1 MFNYLLIFFVFIIG
15 SYSNINAETLKSA
28 LSNAYLN
35 NPIINSKRAEL
46 RSLDENGADYIH
58 IDIMDGHYVP
68 NITFGPNIVKSLR
81 KVTSKILDVHLMI
94 KPVKQYINEF
104 IEARSD
110 IISFH
115 PEADDNPEEII
126 KMISDAE
133 IKAGIAIHP
142 KVNIADIDHLFS
154 KVQQIIVM
162 TVTPGFGGQ
171 KFMHEQVKK
180 IKDLDEIRKNNN
192 YNYEIA
198 VDGGVNN
205 ENAKICKDNGADVL
219 AVGSY
224 LLSQNQN
231 NYYEIINSLR

>member
-1 MFNYLLIFFVFIIG
+1 MIKISPSILSADILKLEEEVKLLD
-15 SYSNINAETLKSA
+15 K
-28 LSNAYLN
+28 
-35 NPIINSKRAEL
+35 
-46 RSLDENGADYIH
+46 NGADYIH

-94 KPVKQYINEF
+94 KPVKKYINEF
-104 IEARSD
+104 VEAGSD
-110 IISFH
+110 IITFH

-142 KVNIADIDHLFS
+142 KVNIADIDHLLS

-231 NYYEIINSLR
+231 NYNEIINSLR

>member
-1 MFNYLLIFFVFIIG
+1 MIKISPSILSADI
-15 SYSNINAETLKSA
+15 LK
-28 LSNAYLN
+28 LEEEV
-35 NPIINSKRAEL
+35 RF
-46 RSLDENGADYIH
+46 LDLNGADYIH

-104 IEARSD
+104 VEAGSD
-110 IISFH
+110 IITFH
-115 PEADDNPEEII
+115 PEADDKPEEII

-142 KVNIADIDHLFS
+142 KVNIADIDHLFN

-171 KFMHEQVKK
+171 KFMHDQVQK

-205 ENAKICKDNGADVL
+205 ENAKICKDNGANVL

-231 NYYEIINSLR
+231 NYNEIINSLR

>member
-1 MFNYLLIFFVFIIG
+1 MIKISPSILSADI
-15 SYSNINAETLKSA
+15 LK
-28 LSNAYLN
+28 L
-35 NPIINSKRAEL
+35 EEEV

-68 NITFGPNIVKSLR
+68 NITFGPNIVKSLK

-142 KVNIADIDHLFS
+142 KVNISDIDHLFNQ
-154 KVQQIIVM
+154 VQQIIVM

-171 KFMHEQVKK
+171 KFMYDQVQK

>member
-1 MFNYLLIFFVFIIG
+1 MIKISPSILSADI
-15 SYSNINAETLKSA
+15 LK
-28 LSNAYLN
+28 LEEEV
-35 NPIINSKRAEL
+35 RF
-46 RSLDENGADYIH
+46 LDLNGADYIH

-104 IEARSD
+104 IEAGSD
-110 IISFH
+110 IITFH

-126 KMISDAE
+126 KKICDAE

-142 KVNIADIDHLFS
+142 EINITDIDHLFN

-162 TVTPGFGGQ
+162 TVKPGFGGQ
-171 KFMHEQVKK
+171 EFMHDQVQK

-205 ENAKICKDNGADVL
+205 ENAKICKDNGANVL
-219 AVGSY
+219 ALC
-224 LLSQNQN
+224 LLYTSDAAD
-231 NYYEIINSLR
+231 E

>member
-1 MFNYLLIFFVFIIG
+1 MIKISPSILSADILKLEEEVKLLD
-15 SYSNINAETLKSA
+15 K
-28 LSNAYLN
+28 
-35 NPIINSKRAEL
+35 
-46 RSLDENGADYIH
+46 NGADYIH

-94 KPVKQYINEF
+94 KPVKQYINDF
-104 IEARSD
+104 VEAGSD

-126 KMISDAE
+126 KIISDAE

-142 KVNIADIDHLFS
+142 EVNIADIDHLFS

-171 KFMHEQVKK
+171 KFMHDQVQK

-205 ENAKICKDNGADVL
+205 ENAKICKDNGANVL

-231 NYYEIINSLR
+231 NYNKIINSLR

>member
-1 MFNYLLIFFVFIIG
+1 MIKISPSILSADI
-15 SYSNINAETLKSA
+15 LK
-28 LSNAYLN
+28 L
-35 NPIINSKRAEL
+35 EEEV
-46 RSLDENGADYIH
+46 RSLDMNGADYIH

-68 NITFGPNIVKSLR
+68 NITFGPNIVKSIR
-81 KVTSKILDVHLMI
+81 KITSKILDVHLMI
-94 KPVKQYINEF
+94 KPVKQYIKEF
-104 IEARSD
+104 IDAGSD

-115 PEADDNPEEII
+115 PEADDNAVEII
-126 KMISDAE
+126 KIINDAK

-142 KVNIADIDHLFS
+142 KVNISDIEYLLDQI
-154 KVQQIIVM
+154 QQIIVM

-171 KFMHEQVKK
+171 KFMNDQVQK

-192 YNYEIA
+192 YKYEIA

-205 ENAKICKDNGADVL
+205 ENAKICKDNGANVL

-231 NYYEIINSLR
+231 NYNEIINSLR

>member
-1 MFNYLLIFFVFIIG
+1 MIKISPSILSADILKLEEEVKLLD
-15 SYSNINAETLKSA
+15 K
-28 LSNAYLN
+28 
-35 NPIINSKRAEL
+35 
-46 RSLDENGADYIH
+46 NGADYIH

-94 KPVKQYINEF
+94 KPVEKYINEF
-104 IEARSD
+104 VEAGSD
-110 IISFH
+110 IITFH

-142 KVNIADIDHLFS
+142 KVNITDIDNLFS

-162 TVTPGFGGQ
+162 TVTPGFGRQ
-171 KFMHEQVKK
+171 KFMHEQVQK

-205 ENAKICKDNGADVL
+205 ENAKICKNNGANVL

-231 NYYEIINSLR
+231 NYSKIINSLR

>member
-1 MFNYLLIFFVFIIG
+1 MIKISPSIL
-15 SYSNINAETLKSA
+15 SA
-28 LSNAYLN
+28 DILN
-35 NPIINSKRAEL
+35 LEEEV
-46 RSLDENGADYIH
+46 RSLDLNGADYIH

-81 KVTSKILDVHLMI
+81 KITSKILDVHLMI
-94 KPVKQYINEF
+94 KPVKKYINEF
-104 IEARSD
+104 VEAGSD
-110 IISFH
+110 IITFH
-115 PEADDNPEEII
+115 PEADDNPEEVI

-142 KVNIADIDHLFS
+142 KVNISDIDHLFNQ
-154 KVQQIIVM
+154 VQQIIVM

-171 KFMHEQVKK
+171 KFMHDQVQK
-180 IKDLDEIRKNNN
+180 IKDLDEIRNNNN
-192 YNYEIA
+192 YNYDIA

-205 ENAKICKDNGADVL
+205 ENARICKDNGADVL

-231 NYYEIINSLR
+231 SYNEIINSLR

>member
-1 MFNYLLIFFVFIIG
+1 MIKISPSILSADI
-15 SYSNINAETLKSA
+15 LK
-28 LSNAYLN
+28 L
-35 NPIINSKRAEL
+35 EEEV
-46 RSLDENGADYIH
+46 RSLDLNGADYIH

-94 KPVKQYINEF
+94 KPVKKYINEF
-104 IEARSD
+104 VEAGSD
-110 IISFH
+110 IITFH

-142 KVNIADIDHLFS
+142 NVNVADIDHLFS

-171 KFMHEQVKK
+171 KFMHDQVQK

-205 ENAKICKDNGADVL
+205 ENAKICKDNGANVL

-231 NYYEIINSLR
+231 NYNKIINSLR

>member
-1 MFNYLLIFFVFIIG
+1 MIKISPSILSADILKLEEEVKLLD
-15 SYSNINAETLKSA
+15 K
-28 LSNAYLN
+28 
-35 NPIINSKRAEL
+35 
-46 RSLDENGADYIH
+46 NGADYIH

-68 NITFGPNIVKSLR
+68 NITFGPNIIKSLR
-81 KVTSKILDVHLMI
+81 QVTSKILDVHLMI
-94 KPVKQYINEF
+94 KPVEKYINEF
-104 IEARSD
+104 VEAGSD
-110 IISFH
+110 IITFH

-126 KMISDAE
+126 KMIRDAE

-142 KVNIADIDHLFS
+142 DVNIADIDHLFS
-154 KVQQIIVM
+154 TVQQIIVM

-171 KFMHEQVKK
+171 KFMHEQVQK

-231 NYYEIINSLR
+231 NYNKIINSLR

>member
-1 MFNYLLIFFVFIIG
+1 MIKISPSILSADI
-15 SYSNINAETLKSA
+15 LK
-28 LSNAYLN
+28 L
-35 NPIINSKRAEL
+35 EEEV
-46 RSLDENGADYIH
+46 RSLDLNGADYIH

-81 KVTSKILDVHLMI
+81 KITSKILDVHLMI
-94 KPVKQYINEF
+94 KPIKKYINEF
-104 IEARSD
+104 VEAGSD
-110 IISFH
+110 IITFH

-126 KMISDAE
+126 KMISDAS

-142 KVNIADIDHLFS
+142 KVNITDIDHLFS

-171 KFMHEQVKK
+171 KFMHDQVQK
-180 IKDLDEIRKNNN
+180 IKDLDEIRKNYN

-231 NYYEIINSLR
+231 NYNEIINSLR

>member
-1 MFNYLLIFFVFIIG
+1 MIKISPSILSADI
-15 SYSNINAETLKSA
+15 LK
-28 LSNAYLN
+28 LEEEV
-35 NPIINSKRAEL
+35 RF
-46 RSLDENGADYIH
+46 LDLNGADYIH

-94 KPVKQYINEF
+94 KPVKKYINEF
-104 IEARSD
+104 VEAGSD
-110 IISFH
+110 IITFH

-171 KFMHEQVKK
+171 KFMHDQVQK

-231 NYYEIINSLR
+231 NYNEIINSLR

>member
-1 MFNYLLIFFVFIIG
+1 MIKISPSILSADILKLEEEVKLLD
-15 SYSNINAETLKSA
+15 KS
-28 LSNAYLN
+28 
-35 NPIINSKRAEL
+35 
-46 RSLDENGADYIH
+46 GADYIH

-94 KPVKQYINEF
+94 KPVKQYINNF
-104 IEARSD
+104 VEAGSN
-110 IISFH
+110 IITFH

-142 KVNIADIDHLFS
+142 NVNVADIDHLFS

-171 KFMHEQVKK
+171 KFMHEQVQK

-219 AVGSY
+219 VVGSY

>member
-1 MFNYLLIFFVFIIG
+1 MIKISPSILSADI
-15 SYSNINAETLKSA
+15 LK
-28 LSNAYLN
+28 L
-35 NPIINSKRAEL
+35 EEEV

-68 NITFGPNIVKSLR
+68 NITFGPNIVKSLK

-94 KPVKQYINEF
+94 KPVKQYVNEF
-104 IEARSD
+104 IEAGSD
-110 IISFH
+110 IITFH

-142 KVNIADIDHLFS
+142 KVNISDIDHLFNQ
-154 KVQQIIVM
+154 VQQIIVM

-171 KFMHEQVKK
+171 KFMYDQVQK

-192 YNYEIA
+192 YKYEIA

-205 ENAKICKDNGADVL
+205 ENARICKDNGADVL

-231 NYYEIINSLR
+231 SYNEIINSLR

>member
-1 MFNYLLIFFVFIIG
+1 MIKISPSILSADI
-15 SYSNINAETLKSA
+15 LK
-28 LSNAYLN
+28 LEEEV
-35 NPIINSKRAEL
+35 RC
-46 RSLDENGADYIH
+46 LDLNGAEYIH

-68 NITFGPNIVKSLR
+68 NITFGPNIVKSLK

-142 KVNIADIDHLFS
+142 KVNISDIDHLFNQ
-154 KVQQIIVM
+154 VQQIIVM

-171 KFMHEQVKK
+171 KFMYDQVQK

-192 YNYEIA
+192 YKYEIA

-231 NYYEIINSLR
+231 NYNKIINSLR

>member
-1 MFNYLLIFFVFIIG
+1 MIKISPSILSADI
-15 SYSNINAETLKSA
+15 LK
-28 LSNAYLN
+28 L
-35 NPIINSKRAEL
+35 EEEV
-46 RSLDENGADYIH
+46 RSLDLNGADYIH

-94 KPVKQYINEF
+94 KPVEKYINEF
-104 IEARSD
+104 VEAGSD
-110 IISFH
+110 IITFH

-133 IKAGIAIHP
+133 IKPGIAIHP

-171 KFMHEQVKK
+171 KFMHDQVQK

-231 NYYEIINSLR
+231 SYNEIINSLR

>member
-1 MFNYLLIFFVFIIG
+1 MIKISPSILSADILKLEEEVKLLD
-15 SYSNINAETLKSA
+15 K
-28 LSNAYLN
+28 
-35 NPIINSKRAEL
+35 
-46 RSLDENGADYIH
+46 NGADYIH

-94 KPVKQYINEF
+94 KPVKQYINDF
-104 IEARSD
+104 VEAGSD
-110 IISFH
+110 IITFH

-126 KMISDAE
+126 KMISDAK

-142 KVNIADIDHLFS
+142 DVNIADIDHLFS

-171 KFMHEQVKK
+171 KFMHDQVQK

-205 ENAKICKDNGADVL
+205 ENAKICKNNGANVL

-231 NYYEIINSLR
+231 NYNEIINSLR

>member
-1 MFNYLLIFFVFIIG
+1 MIKISPSILSADILKLEEEVKLLD
-15 SYSNINAETLKSA
+15 K
-28 LSNAYLN
+28 
-35 NPIINSKRAEL
+35 
-46 RSLDENGADYIH
+46 NGADYIH

-94 KPVKQYINEF
+94 KPVKKYINEF
-104 IEARSD
+104 VEAGSD
-110 IISFH
+110 IITFH

-171 KFMHEQVKK
+171 KFMHDQVQK

-224 LLSQNQN
+224 LLSQNQK
-231 NYYEIINSLR
+231 NYNEIINSLR

>member
-1 MFNYLLIFFVFIIG
+1 MIKISPSILSADILKLEEEVKLLD
-15 SYSNINAETLKSA
+15 K
-28 LSNAYLN
+28 
-35 NPIINSKRAEL
+35 
-46 RSLDENGADYIH
+46 NGADYIH

-94 KPVKQYINEF
+94 KPVKKYINEF
-104 IEARSD
+104 VEAGSD
-110 IISFH
+110 IITFH

-171 KFMHEQVKK
+171 KFMHDQVQK

>member
-1 MFNYLLIFFVFIIG
+1 MIKISPSILSADILKLEEEVKLLD
-15 SYSNINAETLKSA
+15 K
-28 LSNAYLN
+28 
-35 NPIINSKRAEL
+35 
-46 RSLDENGADYIH
+46 NGADYIH

-94 KPVKQYINEF
+94 KPVKKYINEF
-104 IEARSD
+104 VEAGSD
-110 IISFH
+110 IITFH

-142 KVNIADIDHLFS
+142 DVNIANIDHLFS

-171 KFMHEQVKK
+171 KFMHDQVQK

-231 NYYEIINSLR
+231 NYNKIINSLR

>member
-1 MFNYLLIFFVFIIG
+1 MIKISPSILSADI
-15 SYSNINAETLKSA
+15 LK
-28 LSNAYLN
+28 L
-35 NPIINSKRAEL
+35 EEEV
-46 RSLDENGADYIH
+46 RSLDLNGADYIH

-94 KPVKQYINEF
+94 KPVKKYINEF
-104 IEARSD
+104 VEAGSD
-110 IISFH
+110 IITFH
-115 PEADDNPEEII
+115 PEVDDNPEEII

-171 KFMHEQVKK
+171 KFMHDQVQK

-231 NYYEIINSLR
+231 NYNKIINSLR

>member
-1 MFNYLLIFFVFIIG
+1 MIKISPSILSADILKLEEEVKLLD
-15 SYSNINAETLKSA
+15 K
-28 LSNAYLN
+28 
-35 NPIINSKRAEL
+35 
-46 RSLDENGADYIH
+46 NGADYIH

-94 KPVKQYINEF
+94 KPVKKYINEF
-104 IEARSD
+104 VEAGSD
-110 IISFH
+110 IITFH

-171 KFMHEQVKK
+171 KFMHDQVQK

-192 YNYEIA
+192 YNYDIA

-205 ENAKICKDNGADVL
+205 ENAKICKDNGANVL

-231 NYYEIINSLR
+231 NYNKIINSLR

>member
-1 MFNYLLIFFVFIIG
+1 MIKISPSILSADI
-15 SYSNINAETLKSA
+15 LK
-28 LSNAYLN
+28 L
-35 NPIINSKRAEL
+35 EEEV
-46 RSLDENGADYIH
+46 RSLDLNGADYIH

-94 KPVKQYINEF
+94 KPVKKYINEF
-104 IEARSD
+104 VEAGSD
-110 IISFH
+110 IITFH
-115 PEADDNPEEII
+115 PEADDSPEEII

-133 IKAGIAIHP
+133 IQAGIAIHP
-142 KVNIADIDHLFS
+142 KVNIADIDHLLS

-171 KFMHEQVKK
+171 KFMHEQVQK

-192 YNYEIA
+192 YKYEIA

-231 NYYEIINSLR
+231 KYNEIINSLR

>member
-1 MFNYLLIFFVFIIG
+1 MIKISPSILSADI
-15 SYSNINAETLKSA
+15 LK
-28 LSNAYLN
+28 L
-35 NPIINSKRAEL
+35 EEEV
-46 RSLDENGADYIH
+46 RSLDLNGADYIH

-94 KPVKQYINEF
+94 KPVKKYINEF
-104 IEARSD
+104 VEAGSD
-110 IISFH
+110 IITFH

-142 KVNIADIDHLFS
+142 NVNIAYIDHLLS
-154 KVQQIIVM
+154 EVQQIIVM

-171 KFMHEQVKK
+171 KFMHKQVKK

>member
-1 MFNYLLIFFVFIIG
+1 MIKISPSILSADI
-15 SYSNINAETLKSA
+15 LK
-28 LSNAYLN
+28 L
-35 NPIINSKRAEL
+35 EEEV

-68 NITFGPNIVKSLR
+68 NITFGPNIVKSLK

-104 IEARSD
+104 IEAGSD
-110 IISFH
+110 IITFH

-142 KVNIADIDHLFS
+142 KVNISDIDHLFNQ
-154 KVQQIIVM
+154 VQQIIVM

-171 KFMHEQVKK
+171 KFMYDQVQK

-192 YNYEIA
+192 YNYKIA

-224 LLSQNQN
+224 LLSQNQK
-231 NYYEIINSLR
+231 NYNEIINSLR

>member
-1 MFNYLLIFFVFIIG
+1 MIKISPSILSADILKLEEEVKLLD
-15 SYSNINAETLKSA
+15 K
-28 LSNAYLN
+28 
-35 NPIINSKRAEL
+35 
-46 RSLDENGADYIH
+46 NGADYIH
-58 IDIMDGHYVP
+58 IDIMDGHFVP

-104 IEARSD
+104 VKAGSD

-115 PEADDNPEEII
+115 PEADEHPEEII

-142 KVNIADIDHLFS
+142 EVNITDIDHLFN

-171 KFMHEQVKK
+171 KFMHDQVQK

-205 ENAKICKDNGADVL
+205 ENAKICKDNGANVL

-224 LLSQNQN
+224 LLSQNQD
-231 NYYEIINSLR
+231 NYSEIINSLK

>member
-1 MFNYLLIFFVFIIG
+1 MIKISPSILSADI
-15 SYSNINAETLKSA
+15 LK
-28 LSNAYLN
+28 LQEEV
-35 NPIINSKRAEL
+35 K
-46 RSLDENGADYIH
+46 SLDLNGADYIH

-104 IEARSD
+104 VKAGSD

-115 PEADDNPEEII
+115 PEADEHPEEII

-142 KVNIADIDHLFS
+142 EVNITDIDHLFN

-171 KFMHEQVKK
+171 KFMHDQVQK

-205 ENAKICKDNGADVL
+205 ENAKICKNNGANVL

-231 NYYEIINSLR
+231 NYNKIINSLR

>member
-1 MFNYLLIFFVFIIG
+1 MIKISPSILSADI
-15 SYSNINAETLKSA
+15 LK
-28 LSNAYLN
+28 L
-35 NPIINSKRAEL
+35 EEEV
-46 RSLDENGADYIH
+46 RSLDLNGADYIH

-94 KPVKQYINEF
+94 KPVKKYINEF
-104 IEARSD
+104 VEAGSD
-110 IISFH
+110 IITFH
-115 PEADDNPEEII
+115 PEADDKPEEII

-171 KFMHEQVKK
+171 KFMHDQVQK

-231 NYYEIINSLR
+231 NYNEIINSLR

>member
-1 MFNYLLIFFVFIIG
+1 MIKISPSILSADI
-15 SYSNINAETLKSA
+15 LK
-28 LSNAYLN
+28 L
-35 NPIINSKRAEL
+35 EEEV
-46 RSLDENGADYIH
+46 RSLDKNGADYIH

-94 KPVKQYINEF
+94 KPVKKYINEF
-104 IEARSD
+104 VQAGSD
-110 IISFH
+110 IITFH

-142 KVNIADIDHLFS
+142 KVNITDIDDLFS

-171 KFMHEQVKK
+171 KFMHEQVQK

-198 VDGGVNN
+198 VDGGINN